1 MSNPMSLEGQ
11 NIIVTCAGQGIGE
24 AVARLSVDLG
34 AKVVLVDLQAE
45 KVNALAE
52 ALGDEKAD
60 VNVGSVTDPG
70 FVQGVVAN

>member
-11 NIIVTCAGQGIGE
+11 NIIVTGAGQGIGE

-52 ALGDEKAD
+52 ALAD
-60 VNVGSVTDPG
+60 AARSARLITVLRSPALWVSL
-70 FVQGVVAN
+70 